1 MNKVAKVAVALT
13 GALAVGAVAYAV
25 YLERKLQKE
34 IEGEYG
40 LDKADSFDEDDQ
52 FGEPLGGF
60 DFHSAEDTDWGEGL
74 GLDDDDIMT
83 DSDIDEELSLEDEE
97 SELPED
103 CEEVTDDDF
112 GGFEM

>member
-1 MNKVAKVAVALT
+1 MNKIAKVAVALT
-13 GALAVGAVAYAV
+13 GAVTVGIVAYTI
-25 YLERKLQKE
+25 YFEKKLQKE

-40 LDKADSFDEDDQ
+40 LDKADSFDEDP
-52 FGEPLGGF
+52 FCEPLGGF

-112 GGFEM
+112 GEFEM